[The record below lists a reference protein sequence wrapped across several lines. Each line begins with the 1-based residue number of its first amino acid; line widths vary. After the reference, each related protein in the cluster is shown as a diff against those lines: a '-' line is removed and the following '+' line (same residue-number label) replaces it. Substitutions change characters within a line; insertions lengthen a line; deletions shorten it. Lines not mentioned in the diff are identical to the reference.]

1 MPNIPK
7 DPNDWN
13 IQVIDSLLLILSIE
27 GDTFDFKGN
36 ILDKRFEEIYNDFC
50 AMSNSLGGTMV
61 LGIREDK
68 APDGT
73 LIRFAKEGFDIG
85 EEDIVNQKI
94 ASSLHNVEPVSTAS
108 TRLVTDS
115 NQNKFYPVIQ
125 IMMIDTNKPYFTK
138 NRGQC
143 YIRVGNTNQ
152 IASRGVIL
160 NLQRN
165 LMDRVKSVQRLQVA
179 VKFFKE
185 SFMLTV
191 EELENVDPDG
201 IQKIPL
207 VDLRI
212 LVESIISN
220 EWLLLQ
226 KGLLG
231 GHMDNNFNSQTIGT
245 YSHLRELEKLNTYLS
260 SYNTESDISK
270 KIAIKRYLCDSQFW
284 CPERQQARTII
295 GFLDS
300 LNCTSEEYLSSLNS
314 T

>member
-1 MPNIPK
+1 
-7 DPNDWN
+7 
-13 IQVIDSLLLILSIE
+13 
-27 GDTFDFKGN
+27 
-36 ILDKRFEEIYNDFC
+36 
-50 AMSNSLGGTMV
+50 
-61 LGIREDK
+61 
-68 APDGT
+68 
-73 LIRFAKEGFDIG
+73 
-85 EEDIVNQKI
+85 
-94 ASSLHNVEPVSTAS
+94 
-108 TRLVTDS
+108 
-115 NQNKFYPVIQ
+115 
-125 IMMIDTNKPYFTK
+125 MIDTNKPYFTK

-160 NLQRN
+160 NLHRN
-165 LMDRVKSVQRLQVA
+165 LIDRVKSVQKLQVA
-179 VKFFKE
+179 VKYFKE

-191 EELENVDPDG
+191 EELENIDPNG
-201 IQKIPL
+201 IQRIPL

-231 GHMDNNFNSQTIGT
+231 GHTDNNFNTQTIGT
-245 YSHLRELEKLNTYLS
+245 YWYLRELEKLNTYLA
-260 SYNTESDISK
+260 SYNSENDISK
-270 KIAIKRYLCDSQFW
+270 KIAIKHYLCNSQFW

-300 LNCTSEEYLSSLNS
+300 LNRISEEYLSSLSS